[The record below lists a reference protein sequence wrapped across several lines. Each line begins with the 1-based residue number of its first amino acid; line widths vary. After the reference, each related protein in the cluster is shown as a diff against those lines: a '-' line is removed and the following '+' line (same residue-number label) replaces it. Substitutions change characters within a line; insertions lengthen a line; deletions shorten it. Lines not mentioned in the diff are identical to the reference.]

1 MGIIKKLASA
11 LVISQA
17 VFFTAAAQAG
27 VIYSNDFQTNDTAG
41 WSTSG
46 IATTPS
52 GESFLGELGNETSTL
67 SLGGLATHDS
77 VTVEFDLYILK
88 SWDGSGQY
96 CCGPDTFSFMLNN
109 TNVFQDTFSN
119 TSSAGNFGTF
129 TNSADA
135 VQTGTNTLGY
145 SFWGDS
151 TYHFSFT
158 TTDTLGSDIF
168 LDFSASGLQGL
179 ADESWGLDNVVVS
192 TTVTAVPEPGSL
204 ALMGLGLAGLAF
216 SRKRNKA

>member
-1 MGIIKKLASA
+1 MGITKKLAGA

-17 VFFTAAAQAG
+17 VFFSAASQAS
-27 VIYSNDFQTNDTAG
+27 VIYSNDFLAGDTTG

-46 IATTPS
+46 VATTPN
-52 GESFLGELGNETSTL
+52 GERFLGELGNQTSTL
-67 SLGGLATHDS
+67 SLGGLAAHDT

-96 CCGPDTFSFMLNN
+96 CCGPDTFNFSLNG
-109 TNVFQDTFSN
+109 TNVFSDTFSN
-119 TSSAGNFGTF
+119 TASAGNFGSF
-129 TNSADA
+129 TNSTDA

-145 SFWGDS
+145 GGWGDS

-158 TTDTLGSDIF
+158 TTNTLGSNVL

-179 ADESWGLDNVVVS
+179 ADESWGLDNVAVS
-192 TTVTAVPEPGSL
+192 TTAVPEPGSL
-204 ALMGLGLAGLAF
+204 ALLGLGLAGLGF